1 VDNSNPEYFENVLA
15 NVMSHLTVLLLL
27 LRCCCCCCCCCCCS
41 AAAAAAA
48 ADAAAEYWVDN
59 LNPEYLEKA
68 LANVMAQVMGALWGL
83 LKPSTTMR
91 PHAVTAMQL
100 LGKLGK
106 HGGDEAM
113 P

>member
-1 VDNSNPEYFENVLA
+1 VF
-15 NVMSHLTVLLLL
+15 HQI
-27 LRCCCCCCCCCCCS
+27 CCT

-48 ADAAAEYWVDN
+48 AAAAEYWVDN

-68 LANVMAQVMGALWGL
+68 LANVMSQVMGALWGL

-106 HGGDEAM
+106 LAGKEGASVCVWRSHHLTASHDLIRAFGPLSVLVVCVVM
-113 P
+113 